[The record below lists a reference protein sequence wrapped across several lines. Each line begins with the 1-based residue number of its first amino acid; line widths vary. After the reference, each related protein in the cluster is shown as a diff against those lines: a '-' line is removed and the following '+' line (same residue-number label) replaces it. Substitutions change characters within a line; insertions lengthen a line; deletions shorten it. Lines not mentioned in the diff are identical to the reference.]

1 MLKIQKLWTGKRDSV
16 NVFWGFLVVQVRI
29 LRPIDK
35 VQSKVLQS
43 DEVAKYAA
51 LIQNNQLSSD
61 INEFADKLSEMP
73 IDQFQENLID
83 ELDQMDLTSDE
94 LSDEE
99 FDAELEEL
107 LAAADP
113 EDPDGPLL
121 SPPAAPCST
130 VSDAPPP
137 PKDAPSSSSAPPP
150 LSVPPTSDAAVAV
163 PSTSDAPPIDTDTT
177 TSSTTLTQPFDEFEL
192 QPKSKKRKFLIS
204 DYFTKK

>member
-1 MLKIQKLWTGKRDSV
+1 
-16 NVFWGFLVVQVRI
+16 
-29 LRPIDK
+29 
-35 VQSKVLQS
+35 
-43 DEVAKYAA
+43 
-51 LIQNNQLSSD
+51 
-61 INEFADKLSEMP
+61 MP

-107 LAAADP
+107 LAAVEP

-150 LSVPPTSDAAVAV
+150 LSVPLTSDAAVLPTSDAAVAV